1 MYREVIRIPD
11 SECKHLA
18 QCLGH
23 SRCSVKGSCCHFIA
37 SSSRRKEGAGRKG
50 EIEDALEPLMVKG
63 GKIPKEQGIE
73 SYHSMKDELGTRR
86 DKVIPTLR

>member
-23 SRCSVKGSCCHFIA
+23 SRCSVKGSCRHSLLA
-37 SSSRRKEGAGRKG
+37 AAEERKG
-50 EIEDALEPLMVKG
+50 QVGRERLKMALEALMVKG
-63 GKIPKEQGIE
+63 GKIDPKGAGNRIISLNE
-73 SYHSMKDELGTRR
+73 R
-86 DKVIPTLR
+86 